1 MSEKQN
7 EEIEAVWADK
17 SQESKVV
24 RPNGYYQLGIICVGI
39 ILLVMVIFA
48 LEYDPIL
55 SKKF

>member
-1 MSEKQN
+1 MSEKQD

-24 RPNGYYQLGIICVGI
+24 WPNGYYQLGVICVGI
-39 ILLVMVIFA
+39 ILLVMVILA

>member
-24 RPNGYYQLGIICVGI
+24 WPNGYYQLGVICVGI
-39 ILLVMVIFA
+39 GLFVMVLFA
-48 LEYDPIL
+48 LAYDPIL